1 MSMSK
6 SAASD
11 QMKTQA
17 LEFLRELQRSGMLE
31 SMVSSVQQEA
41 AQMPFGAMTDGAKR
55 RCPEGSNISEEEDFQ
70 HVASSEE
77 IPPSYPSS
85 ELHPSVFHMGTEKS
99 GHSSKV
105 SLPVGV
111 DSLEEWG
118 RTVCELPKV
127 KEMSCSYHEL
137 TLQAEK
143 GDVQM
148 SKYLSWIRTYKG
160 PSSRTV
166 DFKNYLL
173 AYDSCASEPKTYFPG
188 TMEVRRLK

>member
-17 LEFLRELQRSGMLE
+17 LEFLRDLQRSGMLE

-41 AQMPFGAMTDGAKR
+41 AQMPIGAMTDGAKR
-55 RCPEGSNISEEEDFQ
+55 RCPESSNVYEEEEFQ
-70 HVASSEE
+70 HVASSKEV
-77 IPPSYPSS
+77 PPSFPGS
-85 ELHPSVFHMGTEKS
+85 EIHPPMFPMETYKS

-118 RTVCELPKV
+118 RTASCQKSRRCLAAT
-127 KEMSCSYHEL
+127 MS
-137 TLQAEK
+137 
-143 GDVQM
+143 
-148 SKYLSWIRTYKG
+148 
-160 PSSRTV
+160 
-166 DFKNYLL
+166 
-173 AYDSCASEPKTYFPG
+173 
-188 TMEVRRLK
+188 

>member
-11 QMKTQA
+11 QVKTQA
-17 LEFLRELQRSGMLE
+17 LEFLRDLQRSGMLE

-41 AQMPFGAMTDGAKR
+41 AQMPIGAMTDGAKR
-55 RCPEGSNISEEEDFQ
+55 RCPESPNIYEEEEFQ

-77 IPPSYPSS
+77 MPPSVPGS
-85 ELHPSVFHMGTEKS
+85 ELHPSVFHMETNKS
-99 GHSSKV
+99 GYSSKV

-118 RTVCELPKV
+118 RTICELPKV

-143 GDVQM
+143 GDIQM

-173 AYDSCASEPKTYFPG
+173 AYDSCASESKTYFPG